1 MSFTQ
6 SRRIPQEARNDGELR
21 EMNGNLRR
29 FVEYIK
35 CANMENAVRKKGNLS
50 KMRRNT

>member
-1 MSFTQ
+1 M
-6 SRRIPQEARNDGELR
+6 NDGEVR

-35 CANMENAVRKKGNLS
+35 CAKMENAVRKKGNLS
-50 KMRRNT
+50 NIRRHT